1 MWNKDE
7 REGKIH
13 QAKGK
18 VKQAVGD
25 LINDPGLKA
34 EGQVDEVAGKGQAV
48 VGKVRRKLGDAVDS
62 VAKAVKH

>member
-7 REGKIH
+7 REGKID

-25 LINDPGLKA
+25 LTNDPDLKA
-34 EGQVDEVAGKGQAV
+34 EGQVDEAAGKGQAV
-48 VGKVRRKLGDAVDS
+48 VGQVRRKVGDAIES

>member
-7 REGKIH
+7 RTGKIN
-13 QAKGK
+13 QVKGK

-25 LINDPGLKA
+25 LTSDPDLKA
-34 EGQVDEVAGKGQAV
+34 EGQVDEAVGRVQEV
-48 VGKVRRKLGDAVDS
+48 VGQVRGKVGDAIDS

>member
-7 REGKIH
+7 REGNID
-13 QAKGK
+13 QTKGK
-18 VKQAVGD
+18 VKQALGD
-25 LINDPGLKA
+25 LTNDPDLKA

-48 VGKVRRKLGDAVDS
+48 VGQVRRKVGDAIDS